1 MLRRVRELDHSIA
14 FYKKAFGLELQ
25 RKRDCPEFKS
35 PLHFPAVNRCKLAM
49 MGYGPEAKNCMLELT
64 YNYGITECDKGNVYA
79 QIALGSDDVY
89 KTAEVVKLFGGH
101 ITREPGPL
109 PNINTRITACLD
121 PDG

>member
-1 MLRRVRELDHSIA
+1 AGMGRIYEDRASS
-14 FYKKAFGLELQ
+14 F
-25 RKRDCPEFKS
+25 RDDTFIFASTDVLKDS
-35 PLHFPAVNRCKLAM
+35 RSRLSRNLSHADM

-79 QIALGSDDVY
+79 HIALGSDDVY